1 MRILFITATRIGDAV
16 LSTGVLNELH
26 RRHPHAA
33 ITVVCG
39 PLAVSLFRRFPGV
52 VDVIALAKRPFAA
65 HWVSLWQQVWQVRW
79 DLVVDLRRSL
89 IPYFVRAARR
99 HSLGPTDPTR
109 HRAEFLP
116 TVLGID
122 HALEPVIPGLAVD
135 NSATADLIAIAPM
148 AARADKTW
156 PIDRFVELA
165 RRLLAGPCPGLRV
178 GVIAGPNE
186 DYAVAPF
193 TALGSDQI
201 VPMIGNPDLLEVV
214 AVLAKCRLFVGND
227 SGISH
232 LAAAVGAPTLALFGP
247 TEPAN
252 YAPRGPCSRVA
263 RAPRRNGLPTM
274 ADLTIDAVMA
284 AAMEVVALSPGARY
298 WRAQSQIYVAK
309 P

>member
-26 RRHPHAA
+26 RRHPDAA
-33 ITVVCG
+33 ITVACG
-39 PLAVSLFRRFPGV
+39 PLAVSLFKRFPGV

-65 HWVSLWQQVWQVRW
+65 HWVSLWRRVRQVRW

-99 HSLGPTDPTR
+99 HRLGPTDPAR

-122 HALEPVIPGLAVD
+122 HALEPIIPGLAVD
-135 NSATADLIAIAPM
+135 SGATAELIAIAPM

-156 PIDRFVELA
+156 PIDRYVELT
-165 RRLLAGPCPGLRV
+165 RRLLAGPCAGLRV
-178 GVIAGPNE
+178 GVVAGPYE
-186 DYAVAPF
+186 DHVVAPF
-193 TALGSDQI
+193 TALGSSQI
-201 VPMIGNPDLLEVV
+201 VPMVGNPDLMEV
-214 AVLAKCRLFVGND
+214 AAALARCRLFVGND

-232 LAAAVGAPTLALFGP
+232 LAAAVGTPTLALFGP

-252 YAPRGPCSRVA
+252 YAPRGRCARVV
-263 RAPRRNGLPTM
+263 RAPRRNGLPAM

-284 AAMEVVALSPGARY
+284 AAMEVVALSTRARY
-298 WRAQSQIYVAK
+298 
-309 P
+309 